1 MSYVPARFFGPQTVI
16 PLPTNP
22 VKVFENKGIIKNILL
37 SNITSGQIRYSV
49 YLAPAGS
56 DAQSWNRIYP
66 DLSIPEKTVENKEMS
81 LVVNAGDK
89 LYIIAAVP
97 NSIIATVSGVEL
109 IP

>member
-1 MSYVPARFFGPQTVI
+1 MSYSPARFFGPQTVT
-16 PLPTNP
+16 PLATVP

-37 SNITSGQIRYSV
+37 SNITSGQIRYAV

-56 DAQSWNRIYP
+56 DAQSWNKIYP

-89 LYIIAAVP
+89 LYITAAVP